1 MKEIKRD
8 NCGKKIAILLDNCS
22 VHKAKRVREFAIGKK
37 IELVYYKPY
46 SPQYNGIDKLWALMK
61 QMFRK
66 QLTYMKI
73 REE

>member
-37 IELVYYKPY
+37 IELVYNIPY
-46 SPQYNGIDKLWALMK
+46 SPQYNGIEKLWALMK
-61 QMFRK
+61 
-66 QLTYMKI
+66 
-73 REE
+73 